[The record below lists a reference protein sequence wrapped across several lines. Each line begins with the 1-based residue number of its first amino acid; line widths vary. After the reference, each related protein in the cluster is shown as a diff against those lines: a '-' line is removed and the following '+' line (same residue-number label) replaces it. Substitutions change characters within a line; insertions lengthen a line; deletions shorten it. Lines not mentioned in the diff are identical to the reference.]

1 MSDDGEWLAVSDLY
15 ETKLFYLSI
24 SPAGEL
30 VPRRVKSFVHT
41 LQEAEKLASLS
52 LSTTGTGSTALLFT
66 PDSQRLIMALTH
78 LVVVVVSLPTE
89 DDDARVLECFKPI
102 ESDGGRTII
111 RRQRRGRGK
120 KGKNAQ
126 SVVNGDDDVE
136 MAEDAAVEPES
147 EAESDAEEDEEKD
160 EEKDEDEGETA
171 GADKSAAGA
180 WRVCLAASDD
190 GQWLSTSDTLGRV
203 AIYNL
208 DTLRVSRPM
217 MKLSDKD
224 S

>member
-15 ETKLFYLSI
+15 ETKLFFLSI

-52 LSTTGTGSTALLFT
+52 LATTGTGSTALLFT

-120 KGKNAQ
+120 KGKIAQ

-160 EEKDEDEGETA
+160 EDEGETIR
-171 GADKSAAGA
+171 ADKSAAGA

-217 MKLSDKD
+217 MKL
-224 S
+224 